1 MRTADIKLACVILPL
16 VLLTFLISCRQQ
28 PAAVVAVPKAGDLTP
43 GLPDTSQADETP
55 PAVVAENALPTLENR
70 AASSPTP
77 RNTAMAPTTV
87 VVPATAVPTIAASPS
102 PPATETAVA
111 SATPDPYGPYT
122 IASLAGR
129 SYGGGALEIV
139 ERLELNE
146 RFARYLITYP
156 SDGLTIYGFMNVPNE
171 GSKFPVAIVLHGY
184 VDPEAYETL
193 AYTSRYADVLA
204 EAGYFVIHPNL
215 RGFPP
220 SEGGEDAYR
229 TGLAADVMNLIAIIR
244 AQSSDPEGPLRR
256 ADPEAIHL
264 WGHSMGGGVALRVAT
279 ILDAPYL
286 RAAVLY
292 GAMSGDEKQNYEKI
306 LEWSGGNSGPFELA
320 APEETLQAISPIYHL
335 ERITAPISIH
345 HGEGD
350 ETVPPEWS
358 ADLCARLEALGHPVE
373 CFSYHAAPHTFYG
386 DWEELFNRRVIAFF
400 ERY

>member
-1 MRTADIKLACVILPL
+1 MRIADLKLATIILL
-16 VLLTFLISCRQQ
+16 LGLLTFLISCRQQ
-28 PAAVVAVPKAGDLTP
+28 PAAVVPVPNAGETTPDLP
-43 GLPDTSQADETP
+43 ATSQVTETP
-55 PAVVAENALPTLENR
+55 ASMAELALP
-70 AASSPTP
+70 AAADTADPSRTP
-77 RNTAMAPTTV
+77 QTTAVATSTAVTSTTV
-87 VVPATAVPTIAASPS
+87 MATITASPS
-102 PPATETAVA
+102 PPATETAVPT
-111 SATPDPYGPYT
+111 ATPDPYAPYM

-139 ERLELNE
+139 ERLELND

-184 VDPEAYETL
+184 VDPDAYETL

-220 SEGGEDAYR
+220 SDEGEDAYR

-244 AQSSDPEGPLRR
+244 EQSSDPEGPLRR
-256 ADPEAIHL
+256 ADPEALHL

-279 ILDAPYL
+279 ILNAPYL
-286 RAAVLY
+286 RAVVLY

-306 LEWSGGNSGPFELA
+306 LAWSGGNSGPFELA
-320 APEETLQAISPIYHL
+320 APEEMLQAISPIYHL
-335 ERITAPISIH
+335 EEITAPISIH

-358 ADLCARLEALGHPVE
+358 ADLCARLEAIGHAVE
-373 CFSYHAAPHTFYG
+373 CFTYHAAPHTFYG